1 MTKNKKKVWV
11 WPPLTSSQFFPSE
24 RDLVIW
30 TTDIDEQNAG
40 GGGYSPIKV
49 REVLVRKLQNLVL
62 WACPKFIS
70 THKMYQF
77 NDNKLYNWHYKF

>member
-40 GGGYSPIKV
+40 GGVFPYKSERG
-49 REVLVRKLQNLVL
+49 
-62 WACPKFIS
+62 ACQKTTESCFMGMSQIHFHP
-70 THKMYQF
+70 
-77 NDNKLYNWHYKF
+77 